1 LHASRVLW
9 LALLLAMLQ
18 RQNLELKYNLLRWSV
33 VDQLDRS
40 GFLHLASGSVYVVL
54 ELTCMSGRMEVR
66 EEVLCAYVGV
76 DLPPVGLGNYGCD
89 WFRRFPVT
97 YTHRHTM
104 WQCNDN
110 LSTADDI
117 GHKFGS
123 IACAHRMNLRE
134 WTVTSI

>member
-1 LHASRVLW
+1 
-9 LALLLAMLQ
+9 M
-18 RQNLELKYNLLRWSV
+18 
-33 VDQLDRS
+33 
-40 GFLHLASGSVYVVL
+40 
-54 ELTCMSGRMEVR
+54 R
-66 EEVLCAYVGV
+66 EEVLCAYIGV

-134 WTVTSI
+134 WTVTSIMFSTAFMRLSVYSVCIGVTHGELLS